1 MVSGGKH
8 LKKQANKKRGS
19 GAHLSERD
27 RQRGGPAALTQRKP
41 TRQTQARRTA
51 DDSHAAALHRHDI
64 SAAQLHYKRL
74 GLCRYAAAR
83 ETALADAGITQEK
96 ANDLSAE
103 MIKIGDTVCYK
114 VQFTGSVT
122 DYRYII
128 DAKTGLIIGQNFYR
142 TEG

>member
-1 MVSGGKH
+1 MASGGKH

-27 RQRGGPAALTQRKP
+27 RQRA
-41 TRQTQARRTA
+41 ARRRSRSA
-51 DDSHAAALHRHDI
+51 NRRGRLRRGAPQMIVMLLLCIVMI
-64 SAAQLHYKRL
+64 SPLRS
-74 GLCRYAAAR
+74 CIISYAAAR

-96 ANDLSAE
+96 ANNLSAE